1 MANAPAR
8 TVALLDADPEL
19 GKLLSEDR
27 MRAAR
32 GHLTARTHQV
42 PTGPWDAE
50 RLRGTGPEH
59 VGLLILEGVVAREVV
74 LADSVSCEL
83 LGEGDVV
90 RPWQSADPV
99 ELLRSRVRWT
109 VLDSVS
115 LAILDRRFAGQ
126 LGQFPEVNAMLVDRL
141 SVQSQRLGDL
151 KAIAQLNGVDR
162 RLLSLFWHLAERWG
176 RVVPEGIAVTMPVP
190 HRLLAQL
197 VGARRPTVSTAL
209 RQLAERRELI
219 RTSGDTWVLLGE
231 PVGLP
236 EGEAARVI
244 RGRRLRFRREPT
256 PAPGGTSRFAELR
269 EVLHHSAV

>member
-1 MANAPAR
+1 MAKAPVR

-19 GKLLSEDR
+19 GRLLSEDR

-32 GHLTARTHQV
+32 QHLTARVHEV

-109 VLDSVS
+109 VLDGVS
-115 LAILDRRFAGQ
+115 LAILDRRFAGL
-126 LGQFPEVNAMLVDRL
+126 LGQFPEVNAMIVDRL
-141 SVQSQRLGDL
+141 SSQAQRLADL

-209 RQLAERRELI
+209 RQLAERQELV
-219 RTSGDTWVLLGE
+219 RTAGDTWVLLGE

-244 RGRRLRFRREPT
+244 RGRRLRFRREPEPT
-256 PAPGGTSRFAELR
+256 TGTRRFATELR
-269 EVLHHSAV
+269 AGY

>member
-1 MANAPAR
+1 MANAPVR

-19 GKLLSEDR
+19 GKLLSEER
-27 MRAAR
+27 LRAAR
-32 GHLTARTHQV
+32 RHLTARRHHV

-109 VLDSVS
+109 ALNSVS
-115 LAILDRRFAGQ
+115 LAILDRRFAGL

-141 SVQSQRLGDL
+141 SMQTQRLGAL

-176 RVVPEGIAVTMPVP
+176 RVVPEGIAVTIPVP

-209 RQLAERRELI
+209 RQLAERRELV
-219 RTSGDTWVLLGE
+219 RTAGDTWVLLGE

-244 RGRRLRFRREPT
+244 RGRRLRFRRDHV
-256 PAPGGTSRFAELR
+256 PAAGGGSRFGELR
-269 EVLHHSAV
+269 EVL